1 MRRRGNHIVF
11 LELRRDSRVPRRFQ
25 ASSCVG
31 PGKPNL
37 PFDLQG
43 KAGGYA
49 RVTAGPKRTHLGVC
63 PGPNSLS
70 REDRDLGVALQTP
83 PGSQASPRGEAKDSA
98 LLSSLEADLLGPTEW
113 PQGSQT
119 SSSVWREDSEL
130 LSSPGRKRR
139 PSPRDDG
146 GFSGV
151 SSSCGARGG
160 FLTRHD
166 EDVREPLLRR
176 QGSQV
181 SMRVARGSAS
191 WLSSHGRG

>member
-1 MRRRGNHIVF
+1 M
-11 LELRRDSRVPRRFQ
+11 
-25 ASSCVG
+25 A
-31 PGKPNL
+31 
-37 PFDLQG
+37 
-43 KAGGYA
+43 
-49 RVTAGPKRTHLGVC
+49 
-63 PGPNSLS
+63 S
-70 REDRDLGVALQTP
+70 RESNL
-83 PGSQASPRGEAKDSA
+83 
-98 LLSSLEADLLGPTEW
+98 LLSLERGLG
-113 PQGSQT
+113 
-119 SSSVWREDSEL
+119 L

-166 EDVREPLLRR
+166 EDVREPLVRR

-181 SMRVARGSAS
+181 SMHVARGSAS